1 MRAGL
6 RLLTWTVQ
14 ALSVWTYY
22 RVGWYRAAL
31 LGVRADWTARIS
43 PHASIKGAASLGTA
57 AVGRNVVIGRGSYVS
72 SGTIYA
78 AVIGDYCSIGTNA
91 LIGPSEHEPENWTT
105 SPYEARHHGQDPR
118 TTERDLPA
126 PEIGNGVWIGAN
138 AIILRGVRIGE
149 RSVIAAGA
157 IVTKD
162 VPAHELWGGV
172 PARRLSSVP
181 GAAPGGAVSPT

>member
-6 RLLTWTVQ
+6 RLLTWTFE

-22 RVGWYRAAL
+22 RIGWYRAAW
-31 LGVRADWTARIS
+31 LGVHADWAARIN
-43 PHASIKGAASLGTA
+43 PHASIKGAASLGSA

-72 SGTIYA
+72 SGIIYA
-78 AVIGDYCSIGTNA
+78 AVIGEYCSIGTNA
-91 LIGPSEHEPENWTT
+91 LIGPSEHEPDNWTT
-105 SPYEARHHGQDPR
+105 SPYEAIHHGDDPG
-118 TTERDLPA
+118 TTERDLPP
-126 PEIGNGVWIGAN
+126 PEIGDGVWIGAN
-138 AIILRGVRIGE
+138 AVILRGVCIGE

-172 PARRLSSVP
+172 PAKRLSLVP
-181 GAAPGGAVSPT
+181 TGMRSS